1 MFPLLADEVVRGPR
15 VDQGDERGGAQGDP
29 KQDGRAH
36 CHAGHSMEGENR
48 SLCRR
53 VVLLISSTSI
63 DVINLHT
70 IHEEDAVAEPVMA
83 T

>member
-1 MFPLLADEVVRGPR
+1 
-15 VDQGDERGGAQGDP
+15 
-29 KQDGRAH
+29 
-36 CHAGHSMEGENR
+36 MEGENG
-48 SLCRR
+48 SLCSR

-70 IHEEDAVAEPVMA
+70 IHEEDAAAEPVMA